1 LTRRSVPW
9 LFVLAPP
16 ALVLSSFG
24 SEAAPPPAPPSPW
37 AAPEKA
43 KELQNPVKGDGRT
56 VERGQRLYKQHCVPC
71 HGETGTGDGPLARKN
86 NYKVAD
92 LTVSRLAGQTDGEI
106 FYKISKGKDP
116 MPDFEKQ
123 LNGRERWDV
132 VSYVRTLLKATP

>member
-1 LTRRSVPW
+1 MTRRSAPW
-9 LFVLAPP
+9 LLVLAPP

-24 SEAAPPPAPPSPW
+24 SEAAPPTPPSPW
-37 AAPEKA
+37 TAPEKA

-86 NYKVAD
+86 DYKVAD
-92 LTVSRLAGQTDGEI
+92 LTVSRLADQTDGEI
-106 FYKISKGKDP
+106 FYKISKGRDP

-132 VSYVRTLLKATP
+132 VSYVRTLLKAAP

>member
-1 LTRRSVPW
+1 
-9 LFVLAPP
+9 LFALAPP

-24 SEAAPPPAPPSPW
+24 SEAAPPAPPSPW
-37 AAPEKA
+37 TAPEKA

>member
-1 LTRRSVPW
+1 MAVAAPAVFW
-9 LFVLAPP
+9 IAAALA
-16 ALVLSSFG
+16 AG
-24 SEAAPPPAPPSPW
+24 APPPAVPSPW
-37 AAPEKA
+37 TAPPRS

-71 HGETGTGDGPLARKN
+71 HGQTGTGDGPLAKKEG
-86 NYKVAD
+86 YKVAD
-92 LTVSRLAGQTDGEI
+92 LTLSRLSDQTDGEI

-132 VSYVRTLLKATP
+132 VCYVRTLLRVTQ